1 MKRICFLDN
10 CPLDVFFYAET
21 KNETQIL
28 FPEIPMKEAKYIFL
42 WVKRLKEKPKI
53 RGSEMLSLNP
63 SWASTSLHGTAGDF
77 KLRISKTRVKI
88 SFIFPKKI
96 TAAQVH
102 DNGIQNIE
110 IWIKD
115 KLWRRN
121 LLI

>member
-1 MKRICFLDN
+1 M
-10 CPLDVFFYAET
+10 AQEH
-21 KNETQIL
+21 Q
-28 FPEIPMKEAKYIFL
+28 
-42 WVKRLKEKPKI
+42 
-53 RGSEMLSLNP
+53 GSIGLSLNP
-63 SWASTSLHGTAGDF
+63 SRASTSHHGTAGDF

-115 KLWRRN
+115 RIKLSCKESWNGLWPALNR
-121 LLI
+121 IIT